1 MIEFAMRSS
10 WGMIELGWLTL
21 APAAVFL
28 AVFIVLVMLAPE
40 DPDEPK
46 PPEVPRWRGGWRV

>member
-28 AVFIVLVMLAPE
+28 AVFIVLVMLAE
-40 DPDEPK
+40 DDPQEPRDRFD
-46 PPEVPRWRGGWRV
+46 RWPL

>member
-10 WGMIELGWLTL
+10 WGMIDHGWLTL

-28 AVFIVLVMLAPE
+28 AVFIVLVMLAE
-40 DPDEPK
+40 DDPQEPRDRFD
-46 PPEVPRWRGGWRV
+46 RWPL

>member
-10 WGMIELGWLTL
+10 WGMIELGLGWLTL

-28 AVFIVLVMLAPE
+28 AVFIVLVMLAE
-40 DPDEPK
+40 DDPQEPRDRFD
-46 PPEVPRWRGGWRV
+46 RWPL